1 MKLSEFG
8 LFATLI
14 VKKPSFPVNVSID
27 TSPNF
32 LILTYFKGSIRVPM
46 KNVMMIYLTELLT

>member
-8 LFATLI
+8 LFANPI
-14 VKKPSFPVNVSID
+14 VKKPNFPVNVSID

-46 KNVMMIYLTELLT
+46 KNVMMIYLTEFLP